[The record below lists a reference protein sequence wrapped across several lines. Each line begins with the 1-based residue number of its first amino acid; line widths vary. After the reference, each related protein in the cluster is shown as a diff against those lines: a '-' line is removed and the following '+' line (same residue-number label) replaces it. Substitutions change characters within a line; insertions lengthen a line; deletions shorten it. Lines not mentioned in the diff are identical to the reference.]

1 MFAVSDDV
9 WAALGD
15 SQVVSETTAQAQ
27 YQGRVA
33 TLNVAPSDALTWNG
47 DGSLQAVG
55 GLHVIGHGQSLVPRS
70 PTDLLAPNGQEVS
83 IARVVHLRDQQVTIP
98 LGVFRITYNDGGRR
112 SLREGHV
119 LDWEVSVKLADRFRM
134 IERGKIVDPASPP
147 PGASMYSELQRLSL
161 FPLQRTV
168 TDVSVPL
175 SMVYEDRMSAVHD
188 LAKLAAGKPRIT
200 RQGAL
205 VVRPA
210 DRWLTETVPEFDITG
225 TISWDDSQSDD
236 FINYVSA
243 HSPDGKFSAFAALE
257 DDSNP
262 RSVGRA
268 GPSTYEHSSPAYTS
282 DAAAQEGAETALRRL
297 LNRRSRVVTVEIG
310 AQGLLL
316 DLSDFGWVRDT
327 DQDRAV
333 LGEVSG
339 IRIPHDPTSP
349 IQASLIV
356 AEEA

>member
-1 MFAVSDDV
+1 MFAVSDEV

-15 SQVVSETTAQAQ
+15 SHVVSETTAQAQ

-33 TLNVAPSDALTWNG
+33 TLNVVESDALTWDA
-47 DGSLQAVG
+47 DGSLQARG
-55 GLHVIGHGQSLVPRS
+55 NLHVIGYGDSLVPRS

-83 IARVVHLRDQQVTIP
+83 IARVVHLRDQRVTIP
-98 LGVFRITYNDGGRR
+98 LGVFRITGNDGGRR
-112 SLREGHV
+112 SVRAGHV

-134 IERGKIVDPASPP
+134 IERGKVVDPASPP
-147 PGASMYSELQRLSL
+147 TGATMYAELQRLSL
-161 FPLQRTV
+161 FPLLRSA
-168 TDVSVPL
+168 TDVSVPP
-175 SMVYEDRMSAVHD
+175 SMVYEDRMSAIHN
-188 LAKLAAGKPRIT
+188 LAKLAGGKPRIN

-205 VVRPA
+205 IVRPA
-210 DRWLTETVPEFDITG
+210 DRWLTETIPDFDING
-225 TISWDDSQSDD
+225 TISWQDNQTDE
-236 FINYVSA
+236 FNNFVHA
-243 HSPDGKFSAFAALE
+243 HSPDGVYSAFAVLT

-268 GPSTYEHSSPAYTS
+268 GPSTYEHSSPVYVSGESVQAG
-282 DAAAQEGAETALRRL
+282 AQTALNRL
-297 LNRRSRVVTVEIG
+297 LNRRSRIVTVEVG

-316 DLSDFGWVRDT
+316 DLSDFGWVRDP

-339 IRIPHDPTSP
+339 IRVPHDPTAP
-349 IQASLIV
+349 IQLSLIV